1 MTPTLP
7 RNILAQIKMAANV
20 GQVIQRYVQLKPGGA
35 DTLTGLCP
43 FHSEKSPS
51 LKVHPKAGYYHCF
64 GCGAAGDSIAFL
76 SRIEHLTFPSTV
88 KLLADQY
95 GISLEPVT
103 DHKAEAHRRRAAA
116 ELAQEC
122 AWYWTELRS
131 IYTAR
136 FETVK
141 LFAFSVAADESAY
154 QFWGR
159 RALRWGRI
167 VGKLNRTPIELMNEY
182 RRIRNRP
189 ATARIVRQCRE
200 TDKYVAMVFAGLAE
214 EKLQED
220 QVMEILRIGY
230 RGGRAA

>member
-1 MTPTLP
+1 MTATLP
-7 RNILAQIKMAANV
+7 RNILAQIKQAANV
-20 GQVIQRYVQLKPGGA
+20 GQIIQQYVQLKPGGA
-35 DTLTGLCP
+35 DTLSGLCP
-43 FHSEKSPS
+43 WHAEKTPS
-51 LKVHPKAGYYHCF
+51 FKVHPKAGYYKCF
-64 GCGAAGDSIAFL
+64 SCGDSGDVITFL

-136 FETVK
+136 FESVK
-141 LFAFSVAADESAY
+141 RRAFLNATDEPAY
-154 QFWGR
+154 QLWGR

-167 VGKLNRTPIELMNEY
+167 VRKLNRSPLELMNEY

-189 ATARIVRQCRE
+189 ATVHVVRACRE
-200 TDKYVAMVFAGLAE
+200 TDRQVARIFAEISEMRLE
-214 EKLQED
+214 ED